1 MTSQTPTPID
11 EREDRS
17 PLDTVEATPPVDPA
31 AAIKAR
37 PDDVPEKFWDQDKG
51 EIRVETLLR
60 SYRELERRL
69 GRPQPSPDD
78 GAISEEGS
86 GDIDAGPVEDYA
98 IEPPHPAIEVDPDVN
113 QRLHAAGFSQAQAQL
128 VYDLA
133 AEHLLPALSEAET
146 KLADERERGRLADH
160 FGKENWPVVQRQLD
174 AWGKHSLTP
183 EIYATLASS
192 HDGVLIMHDM
202 MRRAEP
208 EIVGRSGETAGLS
221 EARLNEMVRDP
232 RYWRDRDPAFVGRVT
247 EGFKR
252 LYGG

>member
-1 MTSQTPTPID
+1 MTPETSPRID
-11 EREDRS
+11 DQEDRS
-17 PLDTVEATPPVDPA
+17 PTSKEATQPADPSPA
-31 AAIKAR
+31 AKAR
-37 PDDVPEKFWDQDKG
+37 PDDVPEKFWDQDKS
-51 EIRVETLLR
+51 EIRVESLLR

-69 GRPQPSPDD
+69 GRSQRQPDD
-78 GAISEEGS
+78 GAT
-86 GDIDAGPVEDYA
+86 GDEHSVDADAPGPAEDYA

-113 QRLHAAGFSQAQAQL
+113 QRLHAAGFTQAQAQL

-133 AEHLLPALSEAET
+133 AEHLLPALGEAES

-160 FGKENWPVVQRQLD
+160 FGKENWPAVQRQLD
-174 AWGKHSLTP
+174 AWGKRSLTP

-208 EIVGRSGETAGLS
+208 EIVGRSGEGAGLS
-221 EARLNEMVRDP
+221 EARLNEMVRNP